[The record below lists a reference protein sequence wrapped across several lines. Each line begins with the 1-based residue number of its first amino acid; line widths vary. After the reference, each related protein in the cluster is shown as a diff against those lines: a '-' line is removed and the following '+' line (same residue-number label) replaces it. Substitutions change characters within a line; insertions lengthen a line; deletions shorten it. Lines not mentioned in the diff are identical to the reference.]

1 MNETF
6 ILALA
11 KPGYKS
17 WKEEPRSEYKE
28 RHKPLRIVSVRL
40 KLLQRG
46 AFPTMTRAIRR
57 LIGLSSEQEDG
68 LVPQPHHSL
77 NK

>member
-1 MNETF
+1 M
-6 ILALA
+6 LALA
-11 KPGYKS
+11 EPSYRS
-17 WKEEPRSEYKE
+17 WKEEPRKEYKE
-28 RHKPLRIVSVRL
+28 RHKPIRIVSGRL

-57 LIGLSSEQEDG
+57 LIGLSLEKEDG
-68 LVPQPHHSL
+68 LVLQPQHSV